1 MPNVSAASMEPCV
14 SCPFWPST
22 AKADCPLRNKP
33 RAHTGPKDR
42 SKSHR
47 RAQPVHGKAGK
58 RRGRTRCSTRG
69 YATRGELR
77 GGRSTVAFA
86 ANLKLGWFRLS
97 TPLHCQPE
105 DFVLHL
111 GFQNSPHEI
120 PFLRPQVRQALV
132 PLTGNGVLRLSE
144 IEDNGTV
151 FNNYRVARR
160 REEVF
165 DRAHKG
171 FRSHSGTVSGSPP
184 TCL

>member
-1 MPNVSAASMEPCV
+1 LPGA
-14 SCPFWPST
+14 
-22 AKADCPLRNKP
+22 
-33 RAHTGPKDR
+33 
-42 SKSHR
+42 R
-47 RAQPVHGKAGK
+47 RASRWAFDG
-58 RRGRTRCSTRG
+58 
-69 YATRGELR
+69 
-77 GGRSTVAFA
+77 STVAFA

-97 TPLHCQPE
+97 TPLHCQQE

-132 PLTGNGVLRLSE
+132 PLTGSGVLRLSE

-151 FNNYRVARR
+151 FNDYRVARR

-171 FRSHSGTVSGSPP
+171 FRSHSGAVSGSPP
-184 TCL
+184 TRL